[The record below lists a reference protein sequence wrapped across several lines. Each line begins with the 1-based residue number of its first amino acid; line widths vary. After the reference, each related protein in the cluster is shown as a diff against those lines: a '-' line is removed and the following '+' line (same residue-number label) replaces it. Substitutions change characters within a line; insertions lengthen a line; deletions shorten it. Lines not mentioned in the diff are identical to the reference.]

1 MSQHLELVHG
11 LYAQPSPLGA
21 FRAAEG
27 TEHDAVSQLLRV
39 LLLHPTTPRLA
50 ADTLARWFAST
61 PDDAL
66 RVVQAAQDHALVE
79 GITAPRTISGGS
91 LEQVLPALLPALS
104 SEGRALLV
112 DAQGFV
118 AGASGFAPEAA
129 EALAALS
136 ADLGILHERHRRHFP
151 TSIGLPTSAWALVD
165 GAGNSEVG
173 FWPLHIGDEHFVL
186 TIVGIPRLHQQAFTD
201 LIWVLMLRY
210 GAPTRVPVA
219 PVAAAAPAPTTPA
232 VTNIPSPPVA
242 TASGLT
248 VRPSTNRLEGAHP

>member
-1 MSQHLELVHG
+1 M
-11 LYAQPSPLGA
+11 
-21 FRAAEG
+21 
-27 TEHDAVSQLLRV
+27 
-39 LLLHPTTPRLA
+39 
-50 ADTLARWFAST
+50 
-61 PDDAL
+61 
-66 RVVQAAQDHALVE
+66 
-79 GITAPRTISGGS
+79 
-91 LEQVLPALLPALS
+91 LPALLPALS

-118 AGASGFAPEAA
+118 AGATGFTPEAA

-186 TIVGIPRLHQQAFTD
+186 TILGIPRLHQQAFTD

-210 GAPTRVPVA
+210 GAPTRVPVDA
-219 PVAAAAPAPTTPA
+219 PPPTTTVPSEPA
-232 VTNIPSPPVA
+232 A

-248 VRPSTNRLEGAHP
+248 VRRPTDRLEGAHP